1 VDGSL
6 LTRYAK
12 LIVEVGTNVQPG
24 QNVLMIGAPTAA
36 PLLRAVAAEA
46 YARGARFF
54 DPWYFDPQVK
64 RIRAQVAAEDTLEF
78 VPPWYPERIL
88 QLGEGHGVR
97 ISVSPTIPPGLM
109 DGVDPAVIGRDQL
122 PKLPGHL
129 SVINAR
135 TTNWCVVPWATPEW
149 ARIVH
154 PELDDDAA
162 LAKLWE
168 QLVYMLRLDTD
179 DAGAAWRERVGELH
193 AVGKRLDAA
202 GLDALRFEGPGT
214 DLTVGLLPTS
224 QFAGEAPGSTTVDGV
239 VFNPNLPT
247 EEVFTTPDP
256 TRTEGVVTATKPL
269 DVDGTVVRGLRVRFE
284 GGRAVQIDADENA
297 DVLRARVDKD
307 DGAARLGEVALVD
320 REGRIGKTGTVFF
333 NTLLDENAA
342 SHVALGNAYAAPVGA
357 EDRDRINE
365 SAIHIDFMIGSDA
378 VAVTGRTRSGGDVP
392 VLRDGTWQL

>member
-1 VDGSL
+1 VEGPL
-6 LTRYAK
+6 LARYAK

-36 PLLRAVAAEA
+36 PLLRAVAGEA

-64 RIRAQVAAEDTLEF
+64 RIRAEVAAEDTLEF

-297 DVLRARVDKD
+297 DVLRARVAKD

-342 SHVALGNAYAAPVGA
+342 SHVALGNAYAAPVGE

-365 SAIHIDFMIGSDA
+365 SAIHIDFMIGSDT
-378 VAVTGRTRSGGDVP
+378 VAVTGRTRAGSDVP

>member
-135 TTNWCVVPWATPEW
+135 TTNWCVAPWATPEW
-149 ARIVH
+149 ARVVH

>member
-1 VDGSL
+1 L
-6 LTRYAK
+6 
-12 LIVEVGTNVQPG
+12 
-24 QNVLMIGAPTAA
+24 QN
-36 PLLRAVAAEA
+36 R
-46 YARGARFF
+46 
-54 DPWYFDPQVK
+54 
-64 RIRAQVAAEDTLEF
+64 
-78 VPPWYPERIL
+78 
-88 QLGEGHGVR
+88 
-97 ISVSPTIPPGLM
+97 
-109 DGVDPAVIGRDQL
+109 VDPF
-122 PKLPGHL
+122 
-129 SVINAR
+129 
-135 TTNWCVVPWATPEW
+135 
-149 ARIVH
+149 
-154 PELDDDAA
+154 
-162 LAKLWE
+162 
-168 QLVYMLRLDTD
+168 
-179 DAGAAWRERVGELH
+179 GELH

>member
-1 VDGSL
+1 VEGPL

-24 QNVLMIGAPTAA
+24 QNILMIGAPTAA
-36 PLLRAVAAEA
+36 PLMRAVAAEA

-54 DPWYFDPQVK
+54 DPWYFDPQTK
-64 RIRAQVAAEDTLEF
+64 RIRAQVAAEDTLDF

-109 DGVDPAVIGRDQL
+109 DGVDPAVVGRDQL

-149 ARIVH
+149 ARVVH
-154 PELDDDAA
+154 PELDDAAA

-224 QFAGEAPGSTTVDGV
+224 QFAGDAPGSTTVDGV

-297 DVLRARVDKD
+297 DVLRARVAKD

-342 SHVALGNAYAAPVGA
+342 SHVALGNAYAAPVGE

-365 SAIHIDFMIGSDA
+365 SAIHIDFMIGSDT
-378 VAVTGRTRSGGDVP
+378 VAVTGRTRAGSDVP

>member
-1 VDGSL
+1 VEGPL
-6 LTRYAK
+6 LARYAK

-36 PLLRAVAAEA
+36 PLLRAVAGEA

-64 RIRAQVAAEDTLEF
+64 RIRAEVAAEDTLEF

-297 DVLRARVDKD
+297 DVLRARVAKD

-342 SHVALGNAYAAPVGA
+342 SHVALGNAYAAPVGE
-357 EDRDRINE
+357 EDRERINE

-378 VAVTGRTRSGGDVP
+378 VAVTGRTRAGSDVP

>member
-1 VDGSL
+1 VEGPL

-36 PLLRAVAAEA
+36 PLLRAVAGEA

-64 RIRAQVAAEDTLEF
+64 RIRAEVAAEDTLEF

-297 DVLRARVDKD
+297 DVLRARVAKD

-342 SHVALGNAYAAPVGA
+342 SHVALGNAYAAPVGE

-365 SAIHIDFMIGSDA
+365 SAIHIDFMIGSDT
-378 VAVTGRTRSGGDVP
+378 VAVTGRTRAGSDVP

>member
-1 VDGSL
+1 VEGPL

-64 RIRAQVAAEDTLEF
+64 RIRAEVAAEDTLEF

-297 DVLRARVDKD
+297 DVLRARVAKD

-342 SHVALGNAYAAPVGA
+342 SHVALGNAYAAPVGE

-365 SAIHIDFMIGSDA
+365 SAIHIDFMIGSDT
-378 VAVTGRTRSGGDVP
+378 VAVTGRTRAGSDVP